1 MNVIARI
8 IAPAALAA
16 AAFGV
21 QASEFTPGDFGAQR
35 VQAGPATALPTTT
48 PVGLQG
54 ELTPGDLGARPPAAG
69 VAPSRVSAD
78 APSRQARPVGTVLVG
93 A

>member
-16 AAFGV
+16 AAFGA
-21 QASEFTPGDFGAQR
+21 QASELTPGDIGAQR
-35 VQAGPATALPTTT
+35 VQAGPAAALQTTT

-54 ELTPGDLGARPPAAG
+54 ELTPGDLGARPTAAP
-69 VAPSRVSAD
+69 VAASRVAGD
-78 APSRQARPVGTVLVG
+78 PPLRKARPIASDLVG

>member
-21 QASEFTPGDFGAQR
+21 QASEFTPGDLGAQR
-35 VQAGPATALPTTT
+35 VQAGAATALQTTT
-48 PVGLQG
+48 PVGMQG
-54 ELTPGDLGARPPAAG
+54 ELTPGDLGARPPAAA
-69 VAPSRVSAD
+69 VATSRVPGD
-78 APSRQARPVGTVLVG
+78 ASSRRARPIGPGLVG